1 MRAIVFTLF
10 ALLVS
15 AHLAFAD
22 PDLRVTYVSGVPR
35 VQIAGDYSHA
45 TYTISRANRADGP
58 FAAITQQDILCL
70 GSCFADDRT
79 ALPDVDY
86 YYRFDLVLGDGTI
99 ERFGP
104 YPVNYPRALLH
115 MVASRVY
122 PNPGTGPTTIELYLA
137 GESAQRGVRT
147 DASLFDAQGRRVRQF
162 FRGTLP
168 RGLTSLAWD
177 GMDDA
182 GHPLRSGVYFLRFG
196 TPLGNSVTRVLRT
209 H

>member
-1 MRAIVFTLF
+1 MRAIVLTIVALF
-10 ALLVS
+10 VS

-22 PDLRVTYVSGVPR
+22 PDLRVSYVNGVPR

-45 TYTISRANRADGP
+45 TYTISRANRGNGP
-58 FAAITQQDILCL
+58 FTAITQQDVLCL

-79 ALPDVDY
+79 AVPDVDY

-104 YPVNYPRALLH
+104 YRVAYSRALLH
-115 MVASRVY
+115 VVGSRVY
-122 PNPGTGPTTIELYLA
+122 PNPGTGPTTIELFLA
-137 GESAQRGVRT
+137 GESTLPGVRS

-182 GHPLRSGVYFLRFG
+182 GRPLHAGIYFLRFG
-196 TPLGNSVTRVLRT
+196 SSLGNSVTRVLRA